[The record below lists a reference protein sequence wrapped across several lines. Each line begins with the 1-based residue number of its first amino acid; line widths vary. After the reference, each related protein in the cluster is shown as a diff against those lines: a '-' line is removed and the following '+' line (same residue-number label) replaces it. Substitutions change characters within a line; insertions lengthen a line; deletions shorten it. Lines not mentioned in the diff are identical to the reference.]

1 MNIQLKTKG
10 TSQNAEELQALQ
22 SMFKSKQLAIPSSK
36 KGVLTVEKLFTSEHK
51 RVVFHC
57 ELDIE
62 VDKKRHVC
70 SSRSSSKLIEAAQSA
85 FTGALDQLTYITQ
98 LSQTS

>member
-10 TSQNAEELQALQ
+10 ISQNVEELLALQ
-22 SMFKSKQLAIPSSK
+22 SMLKSKQLAIPSSK

-51 RVVFHC
+51 RVVLHC

-70 SSRSSSKLIEAAQSA
+70 SSRSSSKLIEAAKSV
-85 FTGALDQLTYITQ
+85 FSGALDQLTYITQ
-98 LSQTS
+98 LSQAS

>member
-10 TSQNAEELQALQ
+10 ISQIAEELLPLQ
-22 SMFKSKQLAIPSSK
+22 SLLNSKHLAIPPSK
-36 KGVLTVEKLFTSEHK
+36 KGVLTVEKLFTSEYK
-51 RVVFHC
+51 RIVFRC

-85 FTGALDQLTYITQ
+85 FSGALDQLAYLNQ
-98 LSQTS
+98 QSQAS